1 MKLNKIKLSYKTILL
16 FILLC
21 ILFFTVTYKTQES
34 FLTSVFIQE
43 PITNP
48 NSYQAI
54 VTYSNNNINSFKY
67 FLLKTPNQITSQ
79 ILFSLSTDLPNN
91 PIVLDKNMKEVS
103 NNMIGNDPLSTSYT
117 YKYNYKS
124 NDNKTR
130 ATLTILPMINA
141 MGNKI
146 NQTLEI
152 FDSSGNKI
160 RKLVSFDKIP
170 FAGSLQPTTGYIP
183 RNIPFPPVSIDGSG
197 NTSFGSTTIPGGV
210 SEIQNYTITGSGTAP
225 VNR

>member
-1 MKLNKIKLSYKTILL
+1 
-16 FILLC
+16 
-21 ILFFTVTYKTQES
+21 
-34 FLTSVFIQE
+34 VFIQE

-183 RNIPFPPVSIDGSG
+183 INMPFPPISIDGSG